1 MVGKLAS
8 MLNCIQSFIFK
19 EYARKASVG
28 VAALPG
34 GERVQALAGD
44 ESKDVERVT
53 GRGSYTA

>member
-1 MVGKLAS
+1 

-19 EYARKASVG
+19 EYVGKASVG